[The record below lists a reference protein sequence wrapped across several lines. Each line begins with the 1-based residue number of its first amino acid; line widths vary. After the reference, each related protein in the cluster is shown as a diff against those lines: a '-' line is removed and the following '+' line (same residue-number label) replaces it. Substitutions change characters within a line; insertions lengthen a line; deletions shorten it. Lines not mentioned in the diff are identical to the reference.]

1 MYIVVRWCTRGK
13 ITTVVNR
20 TRGRKATTRG
30 MDNEMKCSNCKSS
43 LYTDIEIQL
52 DICEDCAIDI
62 YENQRTKKE
71 QMYLEDDRNFTERI
85 Q

>member
-1 MYIVVRWCTRGK
+1 
-13 ITTVVNR
+13 
-20 TRGRKATTRG
+20 